1 MLHRIMPGVRY
12 LVGSGAIIALGGPEA
27 ELRVELSN
35 PSAESAMDGLL
46 LNAFK
51 AQFAQGSAEVQ
62 AALRELEG
70 K

>member
-35 PSAESAMDGLL
+35 PAGSAMDELL